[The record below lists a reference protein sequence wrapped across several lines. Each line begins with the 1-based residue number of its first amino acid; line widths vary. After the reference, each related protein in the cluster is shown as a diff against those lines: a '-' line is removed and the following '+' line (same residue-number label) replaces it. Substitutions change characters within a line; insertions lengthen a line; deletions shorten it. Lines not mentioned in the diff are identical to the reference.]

1 MFSLSYA
8 NCGADF
14 TDTLMNL
21 GMGEAGESQLLRD
34 ITGVQIDLLVFHA
47 APEPLHEHF
56 VTPAAFA
63 VHTNLDVVVF
73 QHVGKVRAGKLTALV
88 GVEDFRRTV
97 TVDCFLHCFNAKVG
111 RQRVGMSREIAA
123 EF

>member
-34 ITGVQIDLLVFHA
+34 ITPQGTLSGCTATIHLVPARNTIHGSHRC
-47 APEPLHEHF
+47 APDVPVMPIKPVFRVHEGMN
-56 VTPAAFA
+56 
-63 VHTNLDVVVF
+63 VHTKPLF
-73 QHVGKVRAGKLTALV
+73 WLHVALV
-88 GVEDFRRTV
+88 MG
-97 TVDCFLHCFNAKVG
+97 K
-111 RQRVGMSREIAA
+111 
-123 EF
+123 

>member
-34 ITGVQIDLLVFHA
+34 ITDASAVRQKRNC
-47 APEPLHEHF
+47 EHY
-56 VTPAAFA
+56 A
-63 VHTNLDVVVF
+63 VGN
-73 QHVGKVRAGKLTALV
+73 
-88 GVEDFRRTV
+88 
-97 TVDCFLHCFNAKVG
+97 
-111 RQRVGMSREIAA
+111 
-123 EF
+123 